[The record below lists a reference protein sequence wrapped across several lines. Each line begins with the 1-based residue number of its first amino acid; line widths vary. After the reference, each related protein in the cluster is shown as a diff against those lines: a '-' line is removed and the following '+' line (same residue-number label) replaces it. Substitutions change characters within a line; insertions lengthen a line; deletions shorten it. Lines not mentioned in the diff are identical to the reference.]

1 MEFRRLGEN
10 GPEISVVG
18 YGAWEAGGAQWGEEV
33 AEHDV
38 MTAIEAGL
46 DAGMNWIDT
55 AEAYG
60 EGRSEQLIGKVAQR
74 RRDEVFVFT
83 KVAPF
88 MSGTRPEQV
97 RQAVRDSLRRL
108 GVDHID
114 LYQVHWPD
122 EEQVPVED
130 TWGAMAEIQDEG
142 LARFIGVSNFD
153 QALVERC
160 LSIRH
165 VDSVQNQ
172 FNLLHRNDAESF
184 LPWLQERGIGYLGYG
199 PMAFGL
205 LTGTITTETKFHE
218 SDWRGGGDNV
228 GYYDDLFAPGK
239 LEASVERVDALKP
252 IAERLGVP
260 LPSLAIRAALAT
272 PGVTAVIA
280 GSRKA
285 KHTEENA
292 RAADIELD
300 DATLAEIEQALHL
313 DRRAA

>member
-1 MEFRRLGEN
+1 MEFRKLGTN

-33 AEHDV
+33 AENDV

-60 EGRSEQLIGKVAQR
+60 EGRSEELIGKVVAR

-114 LYQVHWPD
+114 LYQIHWPD
-122 EEQVPVED
+122 EENVPVED

-142 LARFIGVSNFD
+142 LARYIGVSNFD
-153 QALVERC
+153 QGLVERC
-160 LSIRH
+160 LAVRH

-172 FNLLHRNDAESF
+172 FHLLHRVDAETL
-184 LPWLQERGIGYLGYG
+184 LPWLEERGVGYLGYG

-205 LTGTITTETKFHE
+205 LAGTITKDTTFHE
-218 SDWRGGGDNV
+218 DDWRGGGHNV

-239 LEASVERVDALKP
+239 LEASVDRVDGLKP

-260 LPSLAIRAALAT
+260 LPSLAIRAALET
-272 PGVTAVIA
+272 PGITAVIA
-280 GSRKA
+280 GSRKTM
-285 KHTEENA
+285 HTAENA
-292 RAADIELD
+292 QAADLRLD
-300 DATLAEIEQALHL
+300 EETLAEIEAALRL
-313 DRRAA
+313 ERRAA